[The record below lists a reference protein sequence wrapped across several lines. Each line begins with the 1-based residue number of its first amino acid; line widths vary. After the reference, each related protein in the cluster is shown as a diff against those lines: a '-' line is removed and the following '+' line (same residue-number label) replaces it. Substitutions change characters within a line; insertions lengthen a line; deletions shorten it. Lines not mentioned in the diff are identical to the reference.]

1 MLTLSFSRELI
12 RSIRS
17 SLHFIFYTIF
27 MIFFLKRIFFD
38 FSAIINTFEIFWHI
52 STNEFLSGS
61 TFYSGLVYIPSSS
74 SLRFISEFNLL
85 EILSTNAFSLEIY
98 SSFLIL
104 GKGVTTLVLFK
115 LVFSLIRPLTLSSC
129 IIWCLPFDSM
139 INACDFFLGAGRY

>member
-1 MLTLSFSRELI
+1 MLMLTFSRELI

-27 MIFFLKRIFFD
+27 MILFLKRMFFD
-38 FSAIINTFEIFWHI
+38 FSAITNTFEIFWHF

-74 SLRFISEFNLL
+74 SLRFMSEFNLL
-85 EILSTNAFSLEIY
+85 EILSTNAFSLGIS

-115 LVFSLIRPLTLSSC
+115 LVFSFMRPFTLSSC
-129 IIWCLPFDSM
+129 II
-139 INACDFFLGAGRY
+139 